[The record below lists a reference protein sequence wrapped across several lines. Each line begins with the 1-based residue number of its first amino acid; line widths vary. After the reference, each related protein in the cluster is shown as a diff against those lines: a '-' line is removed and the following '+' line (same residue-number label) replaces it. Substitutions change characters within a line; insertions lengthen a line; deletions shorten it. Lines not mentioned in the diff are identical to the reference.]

1 MGVHLLTKWTLE
13 LNQLAA
19 GAEPPQWLV
28 EVDPAFISKCLVN
41 KLHKALIMQFELV
54 YTCGYV
60 RYVPMAAMLDLLNSH
75 HLYCMSENSK
85 IRLSVQI
92 AKFRRT
98 RGNDAHS

>member
-1 MGVHLLTKWTLE
+1 
-13 LNQLAA
+13 
-19 GAEPPQWLV
+19 
-28 EVDPAFISKCLVN
+28 
-41 KLHKALIMQFELV
+41 MQFELV

>member
-19 GAEPPQWLV
+19 GAEPSQWLM
-28 EVDPAFISKCLVN
+28 EVDPAFIRKCLV
-41 KLHKALIMQFELV
+41 KQLHKPFMQFELV
-54 YTCGYV
+54 IYTCGYV

-92 AKFRRT
+92 SKFRRT